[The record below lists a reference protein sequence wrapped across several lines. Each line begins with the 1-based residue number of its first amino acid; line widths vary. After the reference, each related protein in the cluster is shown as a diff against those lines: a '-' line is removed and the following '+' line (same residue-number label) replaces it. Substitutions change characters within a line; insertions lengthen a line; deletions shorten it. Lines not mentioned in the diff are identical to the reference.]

1 MIFIETA
8 RSSHRKCTICNSRFN
23 LKSIKKSD
31 RLTAYK
37 KFKKLIKHETR
48 VCIKHLDEIG
58 FLKKSEYKII
68 PTKSK
73 LFDKKIKQSMDEM
86 VDHDDCESIF
96 DKFRNIKELS
106 NETCKEITG
115 WSFKQFLE
123 FSKYINLPKKTRGI
137 NYNN

>member
-1 MIFIETA
+1 MIYIETA
-8 RSSHRKCTICNSRFN
+8 RSSHRKCTICNSRLN

-48 VCIKHLDEIG
+48 VCIKHLDESG

-137 NYNN
+137 YY

>member
-1 MIFIETA
+1 MIYIETA
-8 RSSHRKCTICNSRFN
+8 RNSHRKCTICNNPFN
-23 LKSIKKSD
+23 LKRIKKSD

-37 KFKKLIKHETR
+37 RFKKLIKDGTR
-48 VCIKHLDEIG
+48 ACINHLDESG
-58 FLKKSEYKII
+58 FLKKSEYMMI

-73 LFDKKIKQSMDEM
+73 LFDKKIKQSMEEM
-86 VDHDDCESIF
+86 VDNDDCESIF
-96 DKFRNIKELS
+96 DKFRNVKELS

-115 WSFKQFLE
+115 WSFKQFIE

>member
-48 VCIKHLDEIG
+48 VCIKHLDESG

-86 VDHDDCESIF
+86 VNHDDCESIF